1 MKPEKNKKEKTK
13 KTMRRGAGITLKLA
27 SAIIVTVV
35 ILVTALLALVYKQMS
50 GALLEKSGD
59 LIQTTTGKTIQE
71 TRSWMNRTLTML
83 EMQRDTIE
91 YENMDIRSMKRY
103 IRHTAGQNEAY
114 PAGLYVALADGSLCH
129 SSFVPDPDFDV
140 LSRKWYTDGIQSEDF
155 ILGDTYI
162 DEDSQSYVVGVS
174 GILKDVSGGVRGVAA
189 ADVCLNSISDIVSGI
204 KLEETGGIF
213 LVDTRTDTI
222 IGHHNQEMTGKK
234 LGSIGNGMYDYAE
247 EQIKKENKE
256 LSVYNNTY
264 IQVADVPGSDWVAVA
279 YVSRAEVLHELN
291 ELTKYMSEVMALA
304 VILLI
309 LLVLFLVK
317 RIIGRPVKELSHV
330 ATQIAEGR
338 LEQEIHYHSRDELG
352 VLAYNFNQVTIR
364 LRGYI
369 KYINE
374 ISEKLMEI
382 ASGNLAFTLEN
393 DYDGEF
399 EKIKISLEKISYSLN
414 NIIGQL
420 NNTSKEVAAG
430 AEQISNGAMALSQG
444 SIEQSASV
452 ETLAGHISLMSG
464 SVSETA
470 RNAQEASNISQEVRN
485 RLLESNDKMQ
495 HMTMVI
501 QKACD
506 KSSEIHHIVK
516 TIEDIAFQTN
526 ILALNAAVEAARAG
540 EAGKGFAVVAEEVRS
555 LASKSSVASKNT
567 AELIESSVDAV
578 ARGTQ
583 IATRTAESLVKVV
596 EEVRSVSMKID
607 EIATAAEEQSGAI
620 EQVTL
625 GVDQISSVV
634 QTNSATAEQSAAASQ
649 ELSEQSDKLKNL
661 VSKFSLREEYA
672 NAATNTSTSYN
683 NSSWASNSINL
694 D

>member
-1 MKPEKNKKEKTK
+1 MKREKEKNVKTG
-13 KTMRRGAGITLKLA
+13 KTMRKGAGVTFKLA
-27 SAIIVTVV
+27 SAIIVSVV
-35 ILVTALLALVYKQMS
+35 ILVS
-50 GALLEKSGD
+50 ALLELVYIQMSSAMLEKSSD

-114 PAGLYVALADGSLCH
+114 PTGLYVALADGSLYH
-129 SSFVPDPDFDV
+129 SSFVPGPDYDA
-140 LSRKWYTDGIQSEDF
+140 LSKKWYQDGIQSEDF

-162 DEDSQSYVVGVS
+162 DEDSQAYVVGAS
-174 GILKDVSGGVRGVAA
+174 GILKDADGGVRGVAA
-189 ADVCLNSISDIVSGI
+189 ADVSLNSISDIVSGI

-222 IGHHNQEMTGKK
+222 IGHHNQEMTGKE
-234 LGSIGNGMYDYAE
+234 LVNTGNSMYDYVA
-247 EQIKKENKE
+247 EQIKKGNRE
-256 LSVYNNTY
+256 LSVYNDTY
-264 IQVADVPGSDWVAVA
+264 IQVADVPGCDWAAVA
-279 YVSRAEVLHELN
+279 YVSRTEVLHELI
-291 ELTKYMSEVMALA
+291 ELTKYMSEVMLFSI
-304 VILLI
+304 ILLI
-309 LLVLFLVK
+309 LLVVFLVK

-352 VLAYNFNQVTIR
+352 VLAHNFNQVTIR

-374 ISEKLMEI
+374 ISEKLMDI
-382 ASGNLAFTLEN
+382 ASGNLAFTLES

-399 EKIKISLEKISYSLN
+399 EKIKTSLEKISYSLN

-420 NNTSKEVAAG
+420 NNTSLEVAAG

-444 SIEQSASV
+444 SIEQAASV

-470 RNAQEASNISQEVRN
+470 RNAQAASNISQEVRN
-485 RLLESNDKMQ
+485 SLLESNNKMQ
-495 HMTMVI
+495 HMTTVI

-506 KSSEIHHIVK
+506 KSSEIHHIVR

-526 ILALNAAVEAARAG
+526 ILALNASEEASRAG
-540 EAGKGFAVVAEEVRS
+540 DAGKGFAVVAGEVRM
-555 LASKSSVASKNT
+555 LAAKSSEAAQETSNLLGETVISMEEGMNEAKSATNSILELVEQASEMDGLVCHIADNT
-567 AELIESSVDAV
+567 KKQAGD
-578 ARGTQ
+578 
-583 IATRTAESLVKVV
+583 
-596 EEVRSVSMKID
+596 
-607 EIATAAEEQSGAI
+607 AAEIKLGI
-620 EQVTL
+620 E
-625 GVDQISSVV
+625 QISSVV
-634 QTNSATAEQSAAASQ
+634 QTNASTAEKSAAASE
-649 ELSEQSDKLKNL
+649 ELSGQAEMLKNMVGRFKLKN
-661 VSKFSLREEYA
+661 
-672 NAATNTSTSYN
+672 
-683 NSSWASNSINL
+683 
-694 D
+694 

>member
-1 MKPEKNKKEKTK
+1 MGDLYETGKRKNVKTG
-13 KTMRRGAGITLKLA
+13 KTMRKGAGVTFKLA

-35 ILVTALLALVYKQMS
+35 ILVSALLELVYIQMS
-50 GALLEKSGD
+50 SALLEKSSD

-114 PAGLYVALADGSLCH
+114 PTGLYVALADGSLYH
-129 SSFVPDPDFDV
+129 SSFVPGPDYDA
-140 LSRKWYTDGIQSEDF
+140 LSKKWYQDGIQSEDF

-162 DEDSQSYVVGVS
+162 DEDSQAYVVGAS
-174 GILKDVSGGVRGVAA
+174 GILKDADGGVRGVAA
-189 ADVCLNSISDIVSGI
+189 ADVSLNSISDIVSGI

-222 IGHHNQEMTGKK
+222 IGHHNQEMTGKE
-234 LGSIGNGMYDYAE
+234 LVNTGNGMYDYVA
-247 EQIKKENKE
+247 EQIKKGNRE
-256 LSVYNNTY
+256 LSVYDDTY
-264 IQVADVPGSDWVAVA
+264 IQVADVPGCDWAAVA
-279 YVSRAEVLHELN
+279 YVSRTEVLHELI
-291 ELTKYMSEVMALA
+291 ELTKYMSEVMLFS

-309 LLVLFLVK
+309 LLVVFLVK

-352 VLAYNFNQVTIR
+352 VLAHNFNQVTIR

-374 ISEKLMEI
+374 ISEKLMDI
-382 ASGNLAFTLEN
+382 ASGNLAFTLES

-399 EKIKISLEKISYSLN
+399 EKIKTSLEKISYSLN

-420 NNTSKEVAAG
+420 NNTSLEVAAG

-444 SIEQSASV
+444 SIEQAASV

-470 RNAQEASNISQEVRN
+470 RNAQAASNISQEVRN
-485 RLLESNDKMQ
+485 SLLESNNKMQ
-495 HMTMVI
+495 HMTTVI

-506 KSSEIHHIVK
+506 KSSEIHHIVR

-526 ILALNAAVEAARAG
+526 ILALNASVEASRAG
-540 EAGKGFAVVAEEVRS
+540 DAGKGFAVVAGEVRM
-555 LASKSSVASKNT
+555 LAAKSSEAAQETSNLLGETVISMEEGMNEAKSATNSILELVEQAGEMDGLVCHIADNT
-567 AELIESSVDAV
+567 KKQAGD
-578 ARGTQ
+578 
-583 IATRTAESLVKVV
+583 
-596 EEVRSVSMKID
+596 
-607 EIATAAEEQSGAI
+607 AAEIKLGI
-620 EQVTL
+620 E
-625 GVDQISSVV
+625 QISSVV
-634 QTNSATAEQSAAASQ
+634 QTNASTAEKSAAASE
-649 ELSEQSDKLKNL
+649 ELSGQAEMLKNMVGRFKLKN
-661 VSKFSLREEYA
+661 
-672 NAATNTSTSYN
+672 
-683 NSSWASNSINL
+683 
-694 D
+694 

>member
-526 ILALNAAVEAARAG
+526 ILALNASVEASRAG
-540 EAGKGFAVVAEEVRS
+540 DAGKGFAVVAGEVRM
-555 LASKSSVASKNT
+555 LAAKSSEAAQET
-567 AELIESSVDAV
+567 SSLLGETVISMEEGMNEAKS
-578 ARGTQ
+578 TTNS
-583 IATRTAESLVKVV
+583 ILELVKQADGMDGLVCN
-596 EEVRSVSMKID
+596 
-607 EIATAAEEQSGAI
+607 IADNTRKQAGDAAEIQLGI
-620 EQVTL
+620 E
-625 GVDQISSVV
+625 QISSVV
-634 QTNSATAEQSAAASQ
+634 QSNASTAERNAAASE
-649 ELSEQSDKLKNL
+649 ELSGQAEMLKNMAGRF
-661 VSKFSLREEYA
+661 KLR
-672 NAATNTSTSYN
+672 N
-683 NSSWASNSINL
+683 
-694 D
+694 

>member
-1 MKPEKNKKEKTK
+1 MKPEKGKNVKKR
-13 KTMRRGAGITLKLA
+13 KTMRRGAGITFKLA

-35 ILVTALLALVYKQMS
+35 ILIIVLLTLVYRQMS
-50 GALLEKSGD
+50 NALLEKSGD
-59 LIQTTTGKTIQE
+59 LIQAATGKTIQE

-91 YENMDIRSMKRY
+91 YENMDIRSIKRY
-103 IRHTAGQNEAY
+103 VRHTAGQNEAY
-114 PAGLYVALADGSLCH
+114 PAGLYVALADGSLYH
-129 SSFVPDPDFDV
+129 SSFVPGPDFDV
-140 LSRKWYTDGIQSEDF
+140 LSRTWYTDGIKSEDF

-162 DEDSQSYVVGVS
+162 DEASQSYVVGAS
-174 GILKDVSGGVRGVAA
+174 GVLKDADGNVRGVAA
-189 ADVCLNSISDIVSGI
+189 ADVYLDSISDIVSGI

-222 IGHHNQEMTGKK
+222 IGHPNQEMAGKE
-234 LGSIGNGMYDYAE
+234 LGSIGGGMYGYAA
-247 EQIKKENKE
+247 EQIKKGDRE
-256 LSVYNNTY
+256 LSVYDNTY
-264 IQVADVPGSDWVAVA
+264 IQVADVPGSDWAAVA

-291 ELTKYMSEVMALA
+291 ELTRYISEVMALA
-304 VILLI
+304 ILLLI

-317 RIIGRPVKELSHV
+317 RIIGRPVKELGNV
-330 ATQIAEGR
+330 AAQIAEGR
-338 LEQEIHYHSRDELG
+338 LEQEIQYHSRDELG
-352 VLAYNFNQVTIR
+352 MLAHNFNQVTIR

-399 EKIKISLEKISYSLN
+399 EKIKTSLENISYSLN

-444 SIEQSASV
+444 SVEQAASV

-470 RNAQEASNISQEVRN
+470 RNAQEASSISQEVRN
-485 RLLESNDKMQ
+485 KLLESNNKMQ

-526 ILALNAAVEAARAG
+526 ILALNASVEASRAG
-540 EAGKGFAVVAEEVRS
+540 DAGKGFAVVAGEVRT
-555 LASKSSVASKNT
+555 LAAKSSEAAQETSSLLGETVSSMEEGMNEAKNT
-567 AELIESSVDAV
+567 TNSILELAELAGGMDGLVCH
-578 ARGTQ
+578 
-583 IATRTAESLVKVV
+583 IADNTKKQAG
-596 EEVRSVSMKID
+596 D
-607 EIATAAEEQSGAI
+607 AEEIKLGI
-620 EQVTL
+620 EE
-625 GVDQISSVV
+625 ISSVV
-634 QTNSATAEQSAAASQ
+634 QTNASTAERSAAASE
-649 ELSEQSDKLKNL
+649 ELSGQAEMLKNMVGRFQL
-661 VSKFSLREEYA
+661 K
-672 NAATNTSTSYN
+672 N
-683 NSSWASNSINL
+683 
-694 D
+694 

>member
-1 MKPEKNKKEKTK
+1 MAWGIFMKPERNKKEKTK
-13 KTMRRGAGITLKLA
+13 RTMRRGAGVTLKLA

-35 ILVTALLALVYKQMS
+35 ILITVLLALVYKQMS
-50 GALLEKSGD
+50 SALLEKSGD

-114 PAGLYVALADGSLCH
+114 PAGLYVALADGSLYH
-129 SSFVPDPDFDV
+129 SSFVPGPDFDV

-162 DEDSQSYVVGVS
+162 DEASQSYVVGAS
-174 GILKDVSGGVRGVAA
+174 GVLKDASGGVRGVAA
-189 ADVCLNSISDIVSGI
+189 ADVYLNSISDIVSGI

-234 LGSIGNGMYDYAE
+234 LGSIGKGMYDYAA

-256 LSVYNNTY
+256 LSVYDNTY

-352 VLAYNFNQVTIR
+352 VLAYNFNQVTVR

-369 KYINE
+369 KYIDE
-374 ISEKLMEI
+374 ISEKLIEI

-452 ETLAGHISLMSG
+452 ETLAGHISLMSA

-470 RNAQEASNISQEVRN
+470 RSAQEASSISQEVRN
-485 RLLESNDKMQ
+485 SLLESNDKMQ

-516 TIEDIAFQTN
+516 TIENIAFQTN
-526 ILALNAAVEAARAG
+526 ILALNASVEASRAG
-540 EAGKGFAVVAEEVRS
+540 DAGKGFAVVAGEVRT
-555 LASKSSVASKNT
+555 LAAKSSEAAQETSNLLGETVISMEEGMNEAKSTTNSIL
-567 AELIESSVDAV
+567 E
-578 ARGTQ
+578 
-583 IATRTAESLVKVV
+583 LVKQAGEMDGLVCN
-596 EEVRSVSMKID
+596 
-607 EIATAAEEQSGAI
+607 IADNTRKQAGDAAEIQLGI
-620 EQVTL
+620 E
-625 GVDQISSVV
+625 QISSVV
-634 QTNSATAEQSAAASQ
+634 QSNASTAERNAAASE
-649 ELSEQSDKLKNL
+649 ELSGQAEMLKNMAGRFKLKN
-661 VSKFSLREEYA
+661 
-672 NAATNTSTSYN
+672 
-683 NSSWASNSINL
+683 
-694 D
+694 

>member
-1 MKPEKNKKEKTK
+1 MKREKEKNVKTG
-13 KTMRRGAGITLKLA
+13 KTMRKGAGVTFKLA

-35 ILVTALLALVYKQMS
+35 ILVSALLELVYIQMS
-50 GALLEKSGD
+50 SALLEKSSD

-114 PAGLYVALADGSLCH
+114 PTGLYVALADGSLYH
-129 SSFVPDPDFDV
+129 SSFVPGPDYDA
-140 LSRKWYTDGIQSEDF
+140 LSKKWYQDGIQSEDF

-162 DEDSQSYVVGVS
+162 DEDSQAYVVGAS
-174 GILKDVSGGVRGVAA
+174 GILKDADGGVRGVAA
-189 ADVCLNSISDIVSGI
+189 ADVSLNSISDIVSGI

-222 IGHHNQEMTGKK
+222 IGHHNQEMTGKE
-234 LGSIGNGMYDYAE
+234 LVNTGNGMYDYVA
-247 EQIKKENKE
+247 EQIKKGNRE
-256 LSVYNNTY
+256 LSVYNDTY
-264 IQVADVPGSDWVAVA
+264 IQVADVPGCDWAAVA
-279 YVSRAEVLHELN
+279 YVSRTEVLHELI
-291 ELTKYMSEVMALA
+291 ELTKYMSEVMLFSI
-304 VILLI
+304 ILLI
-309 LLVLFLVK
+309 LLVVFLVK

-352 VLAYNFNQVTIR
+352 VLAHNFNQVTIR

-374 ISEKLMEI
+374 ISEKLMDI
-382 ASGNLAFTLEN
+382 ASGNLAFTLES

-399 EKIKISLEKISYSLN
+399 EKIKTSLEKISYSLN

-420 NNTSKEVAAG
+420 NNTSLEGAAG
-430 AEQISNGAMALSQG
+430 TEQISNGAMALSQG
-444 SIEQSASV
+444 SIEQAASV

-470 RNAQEASNISQEVRN
+470 RNAQAASNISQEVRN
-485 RLLESNDKMQ
+485 SLLESNNKMQ
-495 HMTMVI
+495 HMTTVI

-506 KSSEIHHIVK
+506 KSSEIHHIVR

-526 ILALNAAVEAARAG
+526 ILALNASVEASRAG
-540 EAGKGFAVVAEEVRS
+540 DAGKGFAVVAGEVRM
-555 LASKSSVASKNT
+555 LAAKSSEAAQETSNLLGETVISMEEGMNEAKSATNSILELVEQASEMDGLVCHIADNT
-567 AELIESSVDAV
+567 KKQAGD
-578 ARGTQ
+578 
-583 IATRTAESLVKVV
+583 
-596 EEVRSVSMKID
+596 
-607 EIATAAEEQSGAI
+607 AAEIKLGI
-620 EQVTL
+620 E
-625 GVDQISSVV
+625 QISSVV
-634 QTNSATAEQSAAASQ
+634 QTNASTAEKSAAASE
-649 ELSEQSDKLKNL
+649 ELSGQAEMLKNMVGRFKLKN
-661 VSKFSLREEYA
+661 
-672 NAATNTSTSYN
+672 
-683 NSSWASNSINL
+683 
-694 D
+694 

>member
-1 MKPEKNKKEKTK
+1 MKREKEKNVKTG
-13 KTMRRGAGITLKLA
+13 KTMRKGAGVTFKLA

-35 ILVTALLALVYKQMS
+35 ILVSALLELVYIQMS
-50 GALLEKSGD
+50 SALLEKSSD

-114 PAGLYVALADGSLCH
+114 PTGLYVALADGSLYH
-129 SSFVPDPDFDV
+129 SSFVPGPDYDA
-140 LSRKWYTDGIQSEDF
+140 LSKKWYQDGIQSEDF

-162 DEDSQSYVVGVS
+162 DEDSQAYVVGAS
-174 GILKDVSGGVRGVAA
+174 GILKDADGGVRGVAA
-189 ADVCLNSISDIVSGI
+189 ADVSLNSISDIVSGI

-222 IGHHNQEMTGKK
+222 IGHHNQEMTGKE
-234 LGSIGNGMYDYAE
+234 LVNTGNGMYDYVA
-247 EQIKKENKE
+247 EQIKKGNRE
-256 LSVYNNTY
+256 LSVYDDTY
-264 IQVADVPGSDWVAVA
+264 IQVADVPGCDWAAVA
-279 YVSRAEVLHELN
+279 YVSRTEVLHELI
-291 ELTKYMSEVMALA
+291 ELTKYMSEVMLFSI
-304 VILLI
+304 ILLI
-309 LLVLFLVK
+309 LLVVFLVK

-352 VLAYNFNQVTIR
+352 VLAHNFNQVTIR

-374 ISEKLMEI
+374 ISEKLMDI
-382 ASGNLAFTLEN
+382 ASGNLAFTLES
-393 DYDGEF
+393 DYHGEF
-399 EKIKISLEKISYSLN
+399 EKIKTSLEKISYSLN

-420 NNTSKEVAAG
+420 NNTSLEVAAG

-444 SIEQSASV
+444 SIEQAASV

-470 RNAQEASNISQEVRN
+470 RNAQAASNISQEVRN
-485 RLLESNDKMQ
+485 SLLESNNKMQ
-495 HMTMVI
+495 HMTTVI

-506 KSSEIHHIVK
+506 KSSEIHHIVR

-526 ILALNAAVEAARAG
+526 ILALNASVEASRAG
-540 EAGKGFAVVAEEVRS
+540 DAGKGFAVVAGEVRM
-555 LASKSSVASKNT
+555 LAAKSSEAAQETSNLLGETVISMEEGMNEAKSATNSILELVEQASEMDGLVCHIADNT
-567 AELIESSVDAV
+567 KKQAGD
-578 ARGTQ
+578 
-583 IATRTAESLVKVV
+583 
-596 EEVRSVSMKID
+596 
-607 EIATAAEEQSGAI
+607 AAEIKLGI
-620 EQVTL
+620 EQ
-625 GVDQISSVV
+625 ISIVV
-634 QTNSATAEQSAAASQ
+634 QTNASTAEKSAAASE
-649 ELSEQSDKLKNL
+649 ELSGQAEMLKNMVGRFKLKN
-661 VSKFSLREEYA
+661 
-672 NAATNTSTSYN
+672 
-683 NSSWASNSINL
+683 
-694 D
+694 

>member
-1 MKPEKNKKEKTK
+1 
-13 KTMRRGAGITLKLA
+13 
-27 SAIIVTVV
+27 
-35 ILVTALLALVYKQMS
+35 
-50 GALLEKSGD
+50 
-59 LIQTTTGKTIQE
+59 
-71 TRSWMNRTLTML
+71 
-83 EMQRDTIE
+83 
-91 YENMDIRSMKRY
+91 
-103 IRHTAGQNEAY
+103 
-114 PAGLYVALADGSLCH
+114 
-129 SSFVPDPDFDV
+129 
-140 LSRKWYTDGIQSEDF
+140 
-155 ILGDTYI
+155 
-162 DEDSQSYVVGVS
+162 
-174 GILKDVSGGVRGVAA
+174 
-189 ADVCLNSISDIVSGI
+189 
-204 KLEETGGIF
+204 
-213 LVDTRTDTI
+213 
-222 IGHHNQEMTGKK
+222 MTGKK
-234 LGSIGNGMYDYAE
+234 LGSIGKGMYDYAA

-256 LSVYNNTY
+256 LSIYDNTY

-352 VLAYNFNQVTIR
+352 VLAYNFNQVTV
-364 LRGYI
+364 
-369 KYINE
+369 
-374 ISEKLMEI
+374 
-382 ASGNLAFTLEN
+382 EN

-452 ETLAGHISLMSG
+452 ETLAGHISLMSA

-470 RNAQEASNISQEVRN
+470 RSAQEASSISQEVRN
-485 RLLESNDKMQ
+485 SLLESNDKMQ

-526 ILALNAAVEAARAG
+526 ILALNAAVEASRAG
-540 EAGKGFAVVAEEVRS
+540 EVGKGFAVVAEEVRGQIIQGNR
-555 LASKSSVASKNT
+555 LVMQPKSSL
-567 AELIESSVDAV
+567 E
-578 ARGTQ
+578 
-583 IATRTAESLVKVV
+583 
-596 EEVRSVSMKID
+596 
-607 EIATAAEEQSGAI
+607 
-620 EQVTL
+620 
-625 GVDQISSVV
+625 
-634 QTNSATAEQSAAASQ
+634 
-649 ELSEQSDKLKNL
+649 
-661 VSKFSLREEYA
+661 
-672 NAATNTSTSYN
+672 
-683 NSSWASNSINL
+683 
-694 D
+694 

>member
-1 MKPEKNKKEKTK
+1 MAWGIFMKPERNKKEKTK
-13 KTMRRGAGITLKLA
+13 RTMRRGAGVTLKLA

-35 ILVTALLALVYKQMS
+35 ILITVLLALVYKQMS
-50 GALLEKSGD
+50 SALLEKSGD

-103 IRHTAGQNEAY
+103 ICHTAGQNEAY
-114 PAGLYVALADGSLCH
+114 PAGLYVALADGSLYH
-129 SSFVPDPDFDV
+129 SSFVPDSDFDV

-162 DEDSQSYVVGVS
+162 DEASQSYVVGAS
-174 GILKDVSGGVRGVAA
+174 GVLKDASGGVRGVAA
-189 ADVCLNSISDIVSGI
+189 ADVYLNSISDIVSGI

-234 LGSIGNGMYDYAE
+234 LGSIGKGMYDYAA

-256 LSVYNNTY
+256 LSIYDNTY

-352 VLAYNFNQVTIR
+352 VLAYNFNQVTVR

-369 KYINE
+369 KYIDE
-374 ISEKLMEI
+374 ISEKLIEI

-452 ETLAGHISLMSG
+452 ETLAGHISLMSA

-470 RNAQEASNISQEVRN
+470 RSAQEASSISQEVRN
-485 RLLESNDKMQ
+485 SLLESNDKMQ

-516 TIEDIAFQTN
+516 TIENIAFQTN
-526 ILALNAAVEAARAG
+526 ILALNASVEASRAG
-540 EAGKGFAVVAEEVRS
+540 DAGKGFAVVAGEVRT
-555 LASKSSVASKNT
+555 LAAKSSEAAQETSNLLGETVISMEEGMNEAKSTTNSIL
-567 AELIESSVDAV
+567 E
-578 ARGTQ
+578 
-583 IATRTAESLVKVV
+583 LVKQAGGMDGLVCN
-596 EEVRSVSMKID
+596 
-607 EIATAAEEQSGAI
+607 IADNTRKQAGDAAEIQLGI
-620 EQVTL
+620 E
-625 GVDQISSVV
+625 QISSVV
-634 QTNSATAEQSAAASQ
+634 QSNASTAERNAAASE
-649 ELSEQSDKLKNL
+649 ELSGQAEMLKNMAGRFKLK
-661 VSKFSLREEYA
+661 Y
-672 NAATNTSTSYN
+672 
-683 NSSWASNSINL
+683 
-694 D
+694 